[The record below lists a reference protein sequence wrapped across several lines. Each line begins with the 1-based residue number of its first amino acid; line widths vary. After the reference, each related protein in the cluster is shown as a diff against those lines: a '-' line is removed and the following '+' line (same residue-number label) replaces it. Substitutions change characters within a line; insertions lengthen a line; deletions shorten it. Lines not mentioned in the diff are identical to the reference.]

1 LSLERHSV
9 VLWRLYNM
17 NLVEVTGG
25 KKYQRDIAQK
35 VVYAMID
42 TLMPRMRTLDIEV
55 KIRKISGDAVGY
67 CMQEDTNRMFTIDV
81 QKDLSLRDFITTIC
95 HEMVHVKQYARNE
108 MDCYGRKWKTKVIS
122 DKVGYYDLPWEKEA
136 YRLQDKLAQEVWD
149 ADIL

>member
-1 LSLERHSV
+1 
-9 VLWRLYNM
+9 M

-122 DKVGYYDLPWEKEA
+122 DRVGYYDLPWEKEA
-136 YRLQDKLAQEVWD
+136 YRLQDKLAQEIWD

>member
-1 LSLERHSV
+1 
-9 VLWRLYNM
+9 M

-42 TLMPRMRTLDIEV
+42 TLMPGMRTLDIEV

-122 DKVGYYDLPWEKEA
+122 DRVGYYDLPWEKEA
-136 YRLQDKLAQEVWD
+136 YRLQDKLAQEIWD

>member
-1 LSLERHSV
+1 
-9 VLWRLYNM
+9 M

-95 HEMVHVKQYARNE
+95 HEMVHVKQYDRNE

>member
-1 LSLERHSV
+1 
-9 VLWRLYNM
+9 M

-136 YRLQDKLAQEVWD
+136 YLLEDE
-149 ADIL
+149 ILNKYWK

>member
-1 LSLERHSV
+1 
-9 VLWRLYNM
+9 M

-108 MDCYGRKWKTKVIS
+108 MCDSNTFHTNKTSWKSTSVCTKS
-122 DKVGYYDLPWEKEA
+122 TEYWDLPWEIEA
-136 YRLQDKLAQEVWD
+136 HGREVGLFIRWAQANGYANTKW
-149 ADIL
+149 ANI

>member
-1 LSLERHSV
+1 
-9 VLWRLYNM
+9 M

-35 VVYAMID
+35 VVYQMIEVM
-42 TLMPRMRTLDIEV
+42 MPRMRTLEIEV
-55 KIRKISGDAVGY
+55 KIRKISGDAIGY
-67 CMQEDTNRMFTIDV
+67 CMQEDTNRKFTIDI
-81 QKDLSLRDFITTIC
+81 QKDLSLRDFVTTVC

-108 MDCYGRKWKTKVIS
+108 MSAYGRKWKKKKVSI
-122 DKVGYYDLPWEKEA
+122 DTEYFELPWEKEA

>member
-1 LSLERHSV
+1 
-9 VLWRLYNM
+9 M

-122 DKVGYYDLPWEKEA
+122 DTVGYYDLPWEKEA

>member
-1 LSLERHSV
+1 
-9 VLWRLYNM
+9 M

-122 DKVGYYDLPWEKEA
+122 DKVGYHDLPWEKEA
-136 YRLQDKLAQEVWD
+136 YRLQDKLAQEIWD

>member
-1 LSLERHSV
+1 
-9 VLWRLYNM
+9 M
-17 NLVEVTGG
+17 NSVEVTGG

-108 MDCYGRKWKTKVIS
+108 INGVDLCWKGRNIS
-122 DKVGYYDLPWEKEA
+122 KDTDYWNYPWEKEA
-136 YRLQDKLAQEVWD
+136 YRLQKRYANEIWESDL
-149 ADIL
+149 L